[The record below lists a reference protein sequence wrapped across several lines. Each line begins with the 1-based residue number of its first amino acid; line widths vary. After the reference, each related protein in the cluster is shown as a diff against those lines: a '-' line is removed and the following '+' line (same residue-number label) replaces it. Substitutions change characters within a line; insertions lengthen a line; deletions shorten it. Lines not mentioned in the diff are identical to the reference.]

1 MFKNNEKTLKD
12 EIIEIE
18 KSTTNKVAEY
28 ETQI

>member
-18 KSTTNKVAEY
+18 KSTHNKVAEY